1 MIDFYIGDGKY
12 HIYTF
17 DKLNIALA
25 EVHMIENPKSKRVGE
40 VVEHNIGYYGSL
52 EAALRAYKKAAYMS
66 EDAKTGSVAGV
77 TRLLKKIDE
86 SIKGVCLCEGK
97 GSYCKRKTADENS
110 DGGSGQAG

>member
-1 MIDFYIGDGKY
+1 MIDFYIGNY

-17 DKLNIALA
+17 DRANIALA
-25 EVHMIENPKSKRVGE
+25 ERHMIENPDSKRYGE
-40 VVEHNIGYYGSL
+40 VVENNLGYFGTL

-66 EDAKTGSVAGV
+66 EDAQTGSVAGV

-86 SIKGVCLCEGK
+86 SIKEVCLCESK
-97 GSYCKRKTADENS
+97 GAYCKRKKADENS